1 MNLATI
7 ERMVR
12 DGDLSLD
19 ALKYLV
25 DCRGECEWLDFKQ
38 LFRLESDYDI
48 SAFAKDAL
56 AMKNT
61 GGGYLVI
68 GVQDKTWVPVG
79 LASELPY
86 DAKILRDKIRR
97 ATGLDISVDI
107 VQHQLRYTG
116 EPQWFAVILV
126 RAATKRRKRRTPSL
140 VKHDF
145 QPKESYGLRRGE
157 IYFRRGDSTV
167 RLDSAEELEELLDD
181 LEERADQDSLERDQP
196 KTPFA
201 VDTGTYRLLEK
212 DYQFFVGREQ
222 LRDQLIT
229 AVTKDPRIWII
240 NVHGPG
246 GVGKSALA
254 TWAAYHFYDQRD
266 FEAILQLTAKE
277 TALTSG
283 GISRSQ
289 TRTLYSLEGLL
300 DQILLLF
307 GEEPPSDLDE
317 KKLLVL
323 EWLSVW
329 PTLIVLDNLETVD
342 DGRIIYFIQNLPPA
356 SQAKVIITSRR
367 KTGGWEYPVT
377 VPELNHE
384 ETRDFVAVKSGEF
397 RIDLSLTERRIDEIN
412 KACGGLPLAIQW
424 ALGRYKLCGNL
435 NDALGA
441 VKGEDSPVL
450 EFSFRNIWDVLSS
463 DAKRVLSVM
472 SIFDAPP
479 GDQLLSLAS
488 EISRERLDSA
498 LRELEEATLVSRQ
511 VHPADGQAT
520 YTSLPITLSFAANQL
535 ARFGDLETS
544 ARRRVQQYTQQMELK
559 SWEVDRFVGI
569 FERFGIEA
577 DNEKRGAILCRRGE
591 SETFSGNMEAADAL
605 FKQARDTAPTSAYV
619 FAMSA
624 SYELARKRIGQA
636 MKFADVACTRANR
649 LTGSLAYSTKARVC
663 DAQRDKFGR
672 VNALR
677 RAVEFAPNDMV
688 LLHQL
693 GVALSRAGETD
704 EAIAKFTKIINVE
717 SARDIPSETLLMA
730 LKTRIINYR
739 RAGRTQQAQEDL
751 TLAKDLL
758 ARHPH
763 LSSQAHHI
771 AELE

>member
-19 ALKYLV
+19 AIKYLI

-38 LFRLESDYDI
+38 LLRLESDYDAA
-48 SAFAKDAL
+48 AFAKDAV
-56 AMKNT
+56 AMRNT

-79 LASELPY
+79 LSSELPY
-86 DAKILRDKIRR
+86 DAKLLRDKVRR
-97 ATGLDISVDI
+97 ATGLEISVDI
-107 VQHQLRYTG
+107 IQHKLRYAG
-116 EPQWFAVILV
+116 EPRWFAVILV
-126 RAATKRRKRRTPSL
+126 RAAAKRRKRRTPSL
-140 VKHDF
+140 VKNDF

-167 RLDSAEELEELLDD
+167 RLDNREELEELLDD
-181 LEERADQDSLERDQP
+181 LEERADQDSLEREQS

-212 DYQFFVGREQ
+212 DFQYFVGRDQ
-222 LRDQLIT
+222 LRDQLIS

-246 GVGKSALA
+246 GVGKSALV
-254 TWAAYHFYDQRD
+254 TWAAYHFYAQRE

-277 TALTSG
+277 TALTFG

-289 TRTLYSLEGLL
+289 IRTLYSLEGLL
-300 DQILLLF
+300 DQVLLLF
-307 GEEPPSDLDE
+307 GEEPPAILDD
-317 KKLLVL
+317 KKKLVL

-342 DGRIIYFIQNLPPA
+342 DGRIISFIQNLPPS

-367 KTGGWEYPVT
+367 KTGGWEHPVT

-384 ETRDFVAVKSGEF
+384 ETRDFVAVKSGEL
-397 RIDLSLTERRIDEIN
+397 RIDLPLTERRINEIN

-424 ALGRYKLCGNL
+424 TLGRYKLHGDL
-435 NDALGA
+435 NQALDA
-441 VKGEDSPVL
+441 VQNEDSPVL
-450 EFSFRNIWDVLSS
+450 EFSFRNIWDVLSV
-463 DAKRVLSVM
+463 DAKRTLSVM
-472 SIFDAPP
+472 SIFEAPP
-479 GDQLLSLAS
+479 GDNLLALAT
-488 EISRERLDSA
+488 EIPRERLDSA
-498 LRELEEATLVSRQ
+498 LHELEEATLVSRQ

-520 YTSLPITLSFAANQL
+520 YSSLPITLSFAANQL
-535 ARFGDLETS
+535 ARFSDLETG

-559 SWEVDRFVGI
+559 SWEVERFVGV
-569 FERFGIEA
+569 FERYGIEA
-577 DNEKRGAILCRRGE
+577 DSEKRGVILCRRGE
-591 SETFSGNMEAADAL
+591 SETFSGNMDAAGAL
-605 FKQARDTAPTSAYV
+605 FKQARDVAPTSAYV

-624 SYELARKRIGQA
+624 SYELARNRIGEA
-636 MKFADVACTRANR
+636 IKFADVACARASR
-649 LTGSLAYSTKARVC
+649 FTGGLAYSTKGRVC

-677 RAVEFAPNDMV
+677 RAVEYSPTDLV

-693 GVALSRAGETD
+693 GVALSRAGETT
-704 EAIAKFTKIINVE
+704 EAIDKFTEIITTE
-717 SARDIPSETLLMA
+717 AARDVPSETLLMA

-739 RAGRTQQAQEDL
+739 RVGLNRQAQEDL

-763 LSSQAHHI
+763 LSPQAHHI

>member
-19 ALKYLV
+19 ALKYLI

-38 LFRLESDYDI
+38 LLRLESDYDAA
-48 SAFAKDAL
+48 AFAKDVI

-79 LASELPY
+79 LNSELPY
-86 DAKILRDKIRR
+86 DAKLLRDKIRR
-97 ATGLDISVDI
+97 ATGLEISVDI

-116 EPQWFAVILV
+116 EPRWFAVIFV
-126 RAATKRRKRRTPSL
+126 RAAAKRKKRRTPSL
-140 VKHDF
+140 IKHDF
-145 QPKESYGLRRGE
+145 QPKESYGLRRGD

-181 LEERADQDSLERDQP
+181 LEERADQDSLERDQS

-212 DYQFFVGREQ
+212 DFQFFVGRDHLREQ
-222 LRDQLIT
+222 LIS

-277 TALTSG
+277 TVLTSG

-307 GEEPPSDLDE
+307 GEEPPAALDD
-317 KKLLVL
+317 KKHIVL

-342 DGRIIYFIQNLPPA
+342 DGRIISFIQALPPT

-384 ETRDFVAVKSGEF
+384 ETRDFVAVKSGEL
-397 RIDLSLTERRIDEIN
+397 RIDLPLTERRISEIN
-412 KACGGLPLAIQW
+412 EACGGLPLAIQW
-424 ALGRYKLCGNL
+424 ALGRYKLRGDL
-435 NDALGA
+435 DYALSA
-441 VKGEDSPVL
+441 VQGEDSPVL
-450 EFSFRNIWDVLSS
+450 EFSFRNIWDVLSA
-463 DAKRVLSVM
+463 DAKLVLSVM
-472 SIFDAPP
+472 SIFDMPP
-479 GDQLLSLAS
+479 GDHLLALAA
-488 EISRERLDSA
+488 EIPRERLDSA
-498 LRELEEATLVSRQ
+498 LHELEEATLVSRQ

-520 YTSLPITLSFAANQL
+520 YGSLPITLSFAGNQL
-535 ARFGDLETS
+535 ARFSGLETG

-559 SWEVDRFVGI
+559 SWEVERFVGV
-569 FERFGIEA
+569 FERYGIQA
-577 DNEKRGAILCRRGE
+577 DSEKRGVILCRRGE
-591 SETFSGNMEAADAL
+591 SETFSGNMDSADAL
-605 FKQARDTAPTSAYV
+605 FQQARDVAPTSAYV

-624 SYELARKRIGQA
+624 SYELARNRIGQA
-636 MKFADVACTRANR
+636 IKFADVACARASR
-649 LTGSLAYSTKARVC
+649 LSGGLAYSTKARVC

-672 VNALR
+672 VHALR
-677 RAVEFAPNDMV
+677 RAVEFSPTDLV

-693 GVALSRAGETD
+693 GVALSRAGETN
-704 EAIAKFTKIINVE
+704 EAIEKFTEIIIAE
-717 SARDIPSETLLMA
+717 SMRDVPSETLLMA

-739 RAGRTQQAQEDL
+739 RAGLTQSAQEDL
-751 TLAKDLL
+751 ALAKDLL

-763 LSSQAHHI
+763 LSPQAHHI

>member
-1 MNLATI
+1 M
-7 ERMVR
+7 R
-12 DGDLSLD
+12 
-19 ALKYLV
+19 
-25 DCRGECEWLDFKQ
+25 
-38 LFRLESDYDI
+38 
-48 SAFAKDAL
+48 
-56 AMKNT
+56 NT

-79 LASELPY
+79 LSSELPY
-86 DAKILRDKIRR
+86 DAKLLRDKVRR
-97 ATGLDISVDI
+97 ATGLEISVDI
-107 VQHQLRYTG
+107 IQHKLRYAG
-116 EPQWFAVILV
+116 EPRWFAVILV
-126 RAATKRRKRRTPSL
+126 RAAAKRRKRRTPSL
-140 VKHDF
+140 VKNDF

-167 RLDSAEELEELLDD
+167 RLDNREELEELLDD
-181 LEERADQDSLERDQP
+181 LEERADQDSLEREQS

-212 DYQFFVGREQ
+212 DFQYFVGRDQ
-222 LRDQLIT
+222 LRDQLIS

-246 GVGKSALA
+246 GVGKSALV
-254 TWAAYHFYDQRD
+254 TWAAYHFYAQRE

-277 TALTSG
+277 TALTFG

-289 TRTLYSLEGLL
+289 IRTLYSLEGLL
-300 DQILLLF
+300 DQVLLLF
-307 GEEPPSDLDE
+307 GEEPPAILDD
-317 KKLLVL
+317 KKKLVL

-342 DGRIIYFIQNLPPA
+342 DGRIISFIQNLPPS

-367 KTGGWEYPVT
+367 KTGGWEHPVT

-384 ETRDFVAVKSGEF
+384 ETRDFVAVKSGEL
-397 RIDLSLTERRIDEIN
+397 RIDLPLTERRINEIN

-424 ALGRYKLCGNL
+424 TLGRYKLHGDL
-435 NDALGA
+435 NQALDA
-441 VKGEDSPVL
+441 VQNEDSPVL
-450 EFSFRNIWDVLSS
+450 EFSFRNIWDVLSV
-463 DAKRVLSVM
+463 DAKRTLSVM
-472 SIFDAPP
+472 SIFEAPP
-479 GDQLLSLAS
+479 GDNLLALAT
-488 EISRERLDSA
+488 EIPRERLDSA
-498 LRELEEATLVSRQ
+498 LHELEEATLVSRQ

-520 YTSLPITLSFAANQL
+520 YSSLPITLSFAANQL
-535 ARFGDLETS
+535 ARFSDLETG

-559 SWEVDRFVGI
+559 SWEVERFVGV
-569 FERFGIEA
+569 FERYGIEA
-577 DNEKRGAILCRRGE
+577 DSEKRGVILCRRGE
-591 SETFSGNMEAADAL
+591 SETFSGNMDAAGAL
-605 FKQARDTAPTSAYV
+605 FKQARDVAPTSAYV

-624 SYELARKRIGQA
+624 SYELARNRIGEA
-636 MKFADVACTRANR
+636 IKFADVACARASR
-649 LTGSLAYSTKARVC
+649 FTGGLAYSTKGRVC

-677 RAVEFAPNDMV
+677 RAVEYSPTDLV

-693 GVALSRAGETD
+693 GVALSRAGETT
-704 EAIAKFTKIINVE
+704 EAIDKFTEIITTE
-717 SARDIPSETLLMA
+717 AARDVPSETLLMA

-739 RAGRTQQAQEDL
+739 RVGLNRQAQEDL

-763 LSSQAHHI
+763 LSPQAHHI